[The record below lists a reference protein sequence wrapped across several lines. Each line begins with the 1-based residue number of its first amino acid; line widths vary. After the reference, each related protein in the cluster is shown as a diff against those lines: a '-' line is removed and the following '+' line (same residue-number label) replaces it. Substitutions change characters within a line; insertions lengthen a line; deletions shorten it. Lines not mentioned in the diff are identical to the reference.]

1 MVLLVLIVGISYAVY
16 QRETEVTFINAKVGD
31 FRVNLSNITSTSTN
45 TTIDLSYTASGYN
58 ASTTCTFGTV
68 KGTYNIG
75 ATTVNNSK
83 CTKTGLTQNTAYYYK
98 VCTKNNLKQEVC
110 KEGSINTK
118 YNAPTLSNITATST
132 ANSIKLTYTV
142 SGYAK
147 DYLCKWG
154 TSANNIT
161 NIAGMNLSECNIT
174 GLTPGVTYYYAVGIS
189 NNGGGSSKTGSIAT
203 KLNPPTLSNI
213 TATSTMHSINLSYTM
228 SGTISSRTCKY
239 GTTNGNYSYTVS
251 NPTNTGCSITG
262 LAENTTYYYQVCG
275 SNSGGQNCK
284 TGSIKTNIL
293 LSNRVKVG
301 DYIRMTPTAT
311 SYTIAP
317 AVTGYSSNQTINPSE
332 LNLWRVIKVNS
343 DGTVEMVSDKVSSVP
358 VYFKGKEG
366 YINLV
371 GGLNIISS
379 AYTDGKNVL
388 RTRHIGYSRQ
398 IERITDTSKLSQT
411 KRPWTKMTSINS
423 QWTGCNTKSYLCGT
437 DENLGAGD
445 IGYEIDYQLVNG
457 VYGTMKARKAS
468 GGAAEYWLA
477 SRLFYTESSTYWRFD
492 NRYVNING
500 DLRNNW
506 LVQFYNGNIT
516 PVSFSKAV
524 RPIVTIKS
532 SAEISSGSGSS
543 SSPYTLS

>member
-16 QRETEVTFINAKVGD
+16 QREEEVTFINARVGD

-98 VCTKNNLKQEVC
+98 VCTKNKLNQESC
-110 KEGSINTK
+110 REGSINTK

-132 ANSIKLTYTV
+132 IN
-142 SGYAK
+142 
-147 DYLCKWG
+147 
-154 TSANNIT
+154 
-161 NIAGMNLSECNIT
+161 
-174 GLTPGVTYYYAVGIS
+174 
-189 NNGGGSSKTGSIAT
+189 
-203 KLNPPTLSNI
+203 
-213 TATSTMHSINLSYTM
+213 SINLSYTM

-251 NPTNTGCSITG
+251 NPTNSKCSITG
-262 LAENTTYYYQVCG
+262 LKENTTYYYQVCG
-275 SNSGGQNCK
+275 SNSGGENCK

-445 IGYEIDYQLVNG
+445 IGYEIDYQLVYG
-457 VYGTMKARKAS
+457 VYGTMKASNLGEKHQHLI
-468 GGAAEYWLA
+468 GL
-477 SRLFYTESSTYWRFD
+477 L
-492 NRYVNING
+492 
-500 DLRNNW
+500 
-506 LVQFYNGNIT
+506 
-516 PVSFSKAV
+516 PVVSAMAV
-524 RPIVTIKS
+524 RLTGT
-532 SAEISSGSGSS
+532 SAGGM
-543 SSPYTLS
+543 